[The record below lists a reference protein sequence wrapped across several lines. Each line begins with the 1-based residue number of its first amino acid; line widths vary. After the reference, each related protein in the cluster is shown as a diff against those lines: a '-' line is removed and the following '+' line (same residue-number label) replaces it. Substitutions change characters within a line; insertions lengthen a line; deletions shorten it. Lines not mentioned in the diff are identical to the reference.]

1 MEFTIIYVWLGLA
14 IFFLIAEA
22 VTTSIFSIWFA
33 IGSFA
38 ALLVSLALPEAFVL
52 QMIVFIAVTALT
64 LYFTRPILVKKILKK
79 TPTNMDRL
87 IGKTAVVIE
96 EVTPLT
102 VGRAKSDG
110 LLWQIKSED
119 TISVGEKCDI
129 VKIEG
134 VSLIVKKQEV
144 KV

>member
-1 MEFTIIYVWLGLA
+1 MEFTIVYVWLGLA

-38 ALLVSLALPEAFVL
+38 ALLVSLAVPKAFAL